1 MSAPSPP
8 GASPVSPAGAPARRA
23 GAEPAVPTAEA
34 AGMVGCRSC
43 LLAWPADQARCPRC
57 GARLTRPDPASLQR
71 VWAWLIAGMVFY
83 IPANL
88 YPMLRTEVFLT
99 ASQQTTIL
107 GGVISFLQY
116 GDFFVATVIF
126 VASIVVPVGKFLA
139 IGYLAIAVRRGRAGG
154 SQHQLLFEVV
164 DFIGRWSMIDVF
176 VVAVMSAL
184 VQLGFIASIHPG
196 PAAAAFALSV
206 ALTMLAA
213 QSFDPRLVW
222 NAGNPPAAPPPP
234 DPPTRDPT

>member
-8 GASPVSPAGAPARRA
+8 GASPAPSAGAPALRA
-23 GAEPAVPTAEA
+23 AEPAVPTAA
-34 AGMVGCRSC
+34 GAGMIGCRSC
-43 LLAWPADQARCPRC
+43 LLAWPAEKTRCPRC

-99 ASQQTTIL
+99 ASRQATIL

-139 IGYLAIAVRRGRAGG
+139 IGYLAIAVRQGRTGG
-154 SQHQLLFEVV
+154 LQHQLLFEVV

-196 PAAAAFALSV
+196 PAAAAFAFSV

-222 NAGNPPAAPPPP
+222 NALPPAAPP